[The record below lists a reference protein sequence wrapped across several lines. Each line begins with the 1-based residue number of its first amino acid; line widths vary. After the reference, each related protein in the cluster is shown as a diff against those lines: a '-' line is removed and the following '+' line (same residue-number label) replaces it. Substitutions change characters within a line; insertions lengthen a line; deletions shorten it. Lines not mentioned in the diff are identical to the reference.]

1 MGMFSWLFGK
11 KKKKRKKRPVA
22 GKRPRPAAQGPKG
35 APTSGAKP
43 VPEPPEVELLPEGY
57 FEVPLPDGDGMCC
70 DEGCVCGSVV
80 IARGTGYLFIEQ
92 ETVDFRSNAPTVEQA
107 RAKERRVRSQMG
119 DMDEAAA
126 VMHGR
131 TTALLICEQSA
142 RHRGIDLEAAAADA
156 AHWWETGQAPLRAT
170 PEAKPV
176 EVEPVKEAAAEPVAE
191 EPAEKP
197 KPKAKKKATPKAKT
211 TETEA
216 KKAEPKVKKAAAEKA
231 EPTTKKAKPTTAKA
245 KPKAK
250 KTEPRAKKSTQSTSK
265 KRREEGE
272 VETQGQ
278 GA

>member
-1 MGMFSWLFGK
+1 
-11 KKKKRKKRPVA
+11 
-22 GKRPRPAAQGPKG
+22 
-35 APTSGAKP
+35 
-43 VPEPPEVELLPEGY
+43 
-57 FEVPLPDGDGMCC
+57 
-70 DEGCVCGSVV
+70 
-80 IARGTGYLFIEQ
+80 
-92 ETVDFRSNAPTVEQA
+92 
-107 RAKERRVRSQMG
+107 MG

-142 RHRGIDLEAAAADA
+142 RRRGIDLEAAAADA

-176 EVEPVKEAAAEPVAE
+176 EVELVKEAAEPIDDK
-191 EPAEKP
+191 PAEKP
-197 KPKAKKKATPKAKT
+197 KPKARKKATPKAKT

-265 KRREEGE
+265 KREEGE